1 MGTTRA
7 IAQRSG
13 HLCSIRHKYMQ
24 DDSVGRKCLSQSTI
38 HRSAINYKKELQLA
52 FGDHMEASE
61 GTTYNMAEH
70 STACIALFP
79 EANSMGSWV
88 LWKIDMRSKVRRS
101 NVVKLVTTDAI
112 ISSMNVIA
120 EEDTVQARDPQWRRL
135 EELLSRQPTKVGAGR
150 AKDPVEDLDETQAR
164 VHESDDDENEEGFE
178 EAETAEAEAEEGSQQ
193 VTTRSGRLVTRP
205 SRYALVTK
213 VARLAWQE
221 QVAKD
226 AIMKELRQLIKE
238 LVAIVLVKRMS
249 IPADVTL
256 LKTHMFLVN
265 KYLADGSFDKVKARL
280 V

>member
-1 MGTTRA
+1 MA
-7 IAQRSG
+7 
-13 HLCSIRHKYMQ
+13 
-24 DDSVGRKCLSQSTI
+24 
-38 HRSAINYKKELQLA
+38 
-52 FGDHMEASE
+52 ASE